1 MDLALRLLRHGYDA
15 VATDRTARDADADA
29 GAHASR
35 LMGRRAVVV
44 RGEPGARLFYDE
56 SAAARKGVVPPPLAW
71 LLFGRGALHGLDGD
85 EHRARKGV
93 MVDVLSA
100 DGLAP
105 LVARAGE
112 ELESASAGW
121 RGREVAVQP
130 ALVSAYGRA
139 VLRWVGLELTDDR
152 ADRVAQRLYRV
163 VDGFGF
169 AGSAY
174 LRAWEARLWSDR
186 WCRGL
191 VADVRAGRLDVP
203 DDAPLARLAHRLE
216 VDDRTAGV
224 ELGNLLRPTVA
235 TSWLGTFAAARLAE
249 HPDWRERLADP
260 GEEMARLAFA
270 QEVRR
275 TAPFVPV
282 LAARATRP
290 ATVDGVA
297 VRRGDRLV
305 LDVIGIHHDPQRWAE
320 PHEFRPG
327 RFLDVAPSA
336 FDLVPQ
342 GGGHPSGHRCP
353 GESLTLRLLEAT
365 LRVLAG
371 VPYDVVAGAVDRTRI
386 PTAPEE
392 GLRIRIPERADGS
405 APGVTGSAGAPNR
418 SARASSR

>member
-15 VATDRTARDADADA
+15 VAADRDARDVAPPT

-44 RGEPGARLFYDE
+44 RSEAGARLFYDE
-56 SAAARKGVVPPPLAW
+56 SAAERSGVIPPPLAW

-85 EHRARKGV
+85 DHRTRKGV

-100 DGLAP
+100 DGLSP
-105 LVARAGE
+105 LVTRVAD
-112 ELESASAGW
+112 ELAATTADWPGH
-121 RGREVAVQP
+121 EVSVQP

-139 VLRWVGLELTDDR
+139 VLGWAGIDLPDDR
-152 ADRVAQRLYRV
+152 ADAVARRLHRI

-169 AGSAY
+169 AGAAY
-174 LRAWEARLWSDR
+174 LRAWPARRWSDQWGR
-186 WCRGL
+186 RL

-203 DDAPLARLAHRLE
+203 ADAPLGRLARRLDT
-216 VDDRTAGV
+216 DDRTAGV
-224 ELGNLLRPTVA
+224 ELGNILRPTVA
-235 TSWLGTFAAARLAE
+235 TSWLGVFAAARIAE
-249 HPDWRERLADP
+249 RPDWRERLADP
-260 GEEMARLAFA
+260 GQEAARLAFA

-275 TAPFVPV
+275 TTPFVPV

-290 ATVDGVA
+290 ATVDGVR

-305 LDVIGIHHDPQRWAE
+305 LDVIGIDHDPQRWSD
-320 PHEFRPG
+320 PHVFRPE
-327 RFLDVAPSA
+327 RFTGLAPGA

-353 GESLTLRLLEAT
+353 GESLTLRVLEAT
-365 LRVLAG
+365 VRVLAA
-371 VPYDVVAGAVDRTRI
+371 VPYEVVAGAVDRTRI
-386 PTAPEE
+386 PTAPQD
-392 GLRIRIPERADGS
+392 GLRVRVPARA
-405 APGVTGSAGAPNR
+405 AGR